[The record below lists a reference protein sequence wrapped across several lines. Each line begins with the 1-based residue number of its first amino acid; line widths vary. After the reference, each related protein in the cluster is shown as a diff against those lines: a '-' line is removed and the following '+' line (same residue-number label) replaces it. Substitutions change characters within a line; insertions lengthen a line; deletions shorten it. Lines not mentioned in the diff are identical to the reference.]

1 MAAGHEDGSDGRRE
15 LATVLRDLAWTI
27 HRLVPEVAGLEPL
40 PTTEL
45 AVVKQVLADPGVTVT
60 ELARRLGM
68 RQSNVSAAVRA
79 LAGRGLVARE
89 RCTRDRRVTRL
100 VPTEKSLGAR
110 SSIDTVWSGTVG
122 AAMSRLAPGQVAS
135 IDAASDALR
144 ALDEVLRGQ
153 PPSPPPQ
160 AGPSQPGS
168 TGPEP
173 G

>member
-1 MAAGHEDGSDGRRE
+1 MRVWLGWA
-15 LATVLRDLAWTI
+15 
-27 HRLVPEVAGLEPL
+27 
-40 PTTEL
+40 L
-45 AVVKQVLADPGVTVT
+45 AVLVCGQAPAQVLADPGVTVT

-89 RCTRDRRVTRL
+89 RCVRDRRVTRL

-122 AAMSRLAPGQVAS
+122 AAMSRLDPGQVAS

-144 ALDEVLRGQ
+144 ALDEALRGE
-153 PPSPPPQ
+153 PPS
-160 AGPSQPGS
+160 AGPSERGS
-168 TGPEP
+168 TRPEP